1 MAAIPKI
8 LFFDSGMGGL
18 SVFKE
23 TFALNPQ
30 AAYYYLFDHECFPYG
45 NKSEI
50 FLRNRVTALLK
61 GLSDLI
67 KPDLIVIACNTAS
80 TTVLVKVRE
89 VFSVPIVG
97 VVPAIKP
104 AAAVSNKHSIALL
117 ATPGTVARAYTDFLI
132 NEFAYDCKVLRIGTQ
147 DLVRLAEN
155 SLLNACRSHSTLRG
169 SGWYFCDQQELTK
182 ILQPILE
189 LPPEQRPDAVV
200 LGCTHFPL
208 LRDQIQS
215 ILGEQ
220 ITLVDSGAAIARRVQ
235 SLLQKQAQDMA
246 TNEETQKE
254 AESVDSDEFDELDD
268 FDDLEDPSLS
278 QPTNSG
284 PQVAFFTGKVN
295 AKDFDR
301 LTCTF
306 DHFGFHQ
313 VRPFVLSAHNAAT
326 NS

>member
-1 MAAIPKI
+1 M
-8 LFFDSGMGGL
+8 
-18 SVFKE
+18 
-23 TFALNPQ
+23 
-30 AAYYYLFDHECFPYG
+30 
-45 NKSEI
+45 
-50 FLRNRVTALLK
+50 
-61 GLSDLI
+61 
-67 KPDLIVIACNTAS
+67 
-80 TTVLVKVRE
+80 LVKVRE

-104 AAAVSNKHSIALL
+104 AAAVSKKHSIALL

-182 ILQPILE
+182 ILQPILD
-189 LPPEQRPDAVV
+189 LSPEQRPDAVV

-254 AESVDSDEFDELDD
+254 ADSVDSDELDELDD

-313 VRPFVLSAHNAAT
+313 VRPFVLSAHNVAT